1 MSVFYGVRLTD
12 EISAKI
18 EASGRGK
25 TEVIMEALRVYFG
38 ESPKT
43 EKPATTIIEK
53 PTRVE
58 KPRARESETPK
69 VAREIPK
76 AESET
81 KPAKLGKCPR
91 CEGLTMPWGSMR
103 RCMNCNQ
110 NWPI

>member
-25 TEVIMEALRVYFG
+25 TEVIMEALKVYFG
-38 ESPKT
+38 ESPKA
-43 EKPATTIIEK
+43 EKPIEMIIEK
-53 PTRVE
+53 P
-58 KPRARESETPK
+58 RAKATKTPK

-76 AESET
+76 AEE

-91 CEGLTMPWGSMR
+91 CEGPTIPWGPMR
-103 RCMNCNQ
+103 RCANCNQ
-110 NWPI
+110 NWPM